1 MFLHIGKDVVVPLS
15 EIISIVNLS
24 DNPSQLNNE
33 FLKTA
38 EEEGFVIQLSEE
50 PNSLVISSKKVYL
63 SPISVQ
69 TLSKRARQSPFRIE
83 MDFKES

>member
-15 EIISIVNLS
+15 EVIGIIDLANQ
-24 DNPSQLNNE
+24 PSQLNLE

-38 EEEGFVIQLSEE
+38 EEEGFVVQLTAE
-50 PNSLVISSKKVYL
+50 PTSLVICTKNIYL

-69 TLSKRARQSPFRIE
+69 TLRKRARL
-83 MDFKES
+83 DFIIDPENEF